1 MSSHRIGSDLV
12 RPVRLLGARRAGAG
26 TSEGV
31 EETADIRRL
40 DRIDISAEGR
50 ELSATYIDEAEMETE
65 SVLEQ
70 VRDRINDGFYNEQ
83 LVASEL
89 AYRLYTGGVVD
100 VTR

>member
-1 MSSHRIGSDLV
+1 MSIHKIGSDLV
-12 RPVRLLGARRAGAG
+12 RPVRFMGARRASVG

-50 ELSATYIDEAEMETE
+50 ELSAKYIDEGEMETE

-83 LVASEL
+83 LVAS
-89 AYRLYTGGVVD
+89 AVAQRLHTGGVVD
-100 VTR
+100 VTK